1 MEMWLLAFNFWNSNI
16 RKQPGL
22 QHDTTCLTFFPTTA
36 ALAREALASG
46 SWSCPKALRNHG
58 VEQEHEAIWTMP
70 FEDASRLSLHS
81 RIEMQQNAKFA
92 CSTWQNNSKQ
102 YYHCKYKSVCQV
114 SAFYLFG
121 WFMSKCASAIASAA
135 FRAPHRTTTTQSQQ
149 GSSAARRG
157 KNALELRVH
166 STHEYDKASA
176 ASDKKVPNLS
186 VPPLWLQQ
194 QPWPP
199 LPLLRYSPWLP
210 QHWEI
215 SEKCKAS
222 MVREVTKWLHEH
234 STKFSGYWMG
244 LNSTR
249 TTRKTHLSNIDVP
262 TETVHMVSSPAL
274 GHSIF
279 SWLYTNIVYLQPWL
293 HSANRETCS
302 SGILHDFATMNLL
315 PNCADSSLES
325 WRSLKYFSAGT
336 CWVLNLQPCTSSS
349 PRWGLCCLDS
359 SVSRWL
365 DRF

>member
-1 MEMWLLAFNFWNSNI
+1 
-16 RKQPGL
+16 
-22 QHDTTCLTFFPTTA
+22 
-36 ALAREALASG
+36 
-46 SWSCPKALRNHG
+46 
-58 VEQEHEAIWTMP
+58 
-70 FEDASRLSLHS
+70 
-81 RIEMQQNAKFA
+81 
-92 CSTWQNNSKQ
+92 
-102 YYHCKYKSVCQV
+102 
-114 SAFYLFG
+114 
-121 WFMSKCASAIASAA
+121 
-135 FRAPHRTTTTQSQQ
+135 
-149 GSSAARRG
+149 
-157 KNALELRVH
+157 
-166 STHEYDKASA
+166 
-176 ASDKKVPNLS
+176 
-186 VPPLWLQQ
+186 
-194 QPWPP
+194 

-215 SEKCKAS
+215 SERCNLPWCGRLQNGCMNTRQS
-222 MVREVTKWLHEH
+222 SLDTV
-234 STKFSGYWMG
+234 
-244 LNSTR
+244 LNGVEFYKILQER
-249 TTRKTHLSNIDVP
+249 PRKTHLSNIDVR